1 MFRTGEKLQQ
11 TSLSTTSSSS
21 EITDSCC
28 LLCGGVIDTAT
39 QEPCALQATKFSRIV
54 SESGAVRLTGEFLRS
69 IEKVKLSTEGEG
81 EGIEASMADNG
92 ESEVLQ
98 DIEEDKVS

>member
-11 TSLSTTSSSS
+11 TSLSSSSS
-21 EITDSCC
+21 GIEDSCC

-54 SESGAVRLTGEFLRS
+54 SERGAVRLTGEFLRS
-69 IEKVKLSTEGEG
+69 VEKVKLSTEDEG

-92 ESEVLQ
+92 ESPVLRNM
-98 DIEEDKVS
+98 EEDKVR

>member
-11 TSLSTTSSSS
+11 ASLSSTSSSGI
-21 EITDSCC
+21 EDSCC

-39 QEPCALQATKFSRIV
+39 EEPCALQATKFSRIV
-54 SESGAVRLTGEFLRS
+54 SERGAVRLTGEFLRS
-69 IEKVKLSTEGEG
+69 VEKVKLSTEDEG

-92 ESEVLQ
+92 ESPVLQ
-98 DIEEDKVS
+98 DIEEDNVR